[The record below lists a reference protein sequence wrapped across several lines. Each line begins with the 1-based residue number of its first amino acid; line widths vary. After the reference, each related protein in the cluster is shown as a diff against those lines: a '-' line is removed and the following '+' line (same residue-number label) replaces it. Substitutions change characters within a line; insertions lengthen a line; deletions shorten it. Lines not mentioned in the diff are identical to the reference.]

1 MEIHEPM
8 FISKWTRRWRWW
20 ERLKL
25 ICSPGNL
32 PFSVCVNIWPVFI
45 IMMVMTM
52 MVVMVMLTQ
61 DHLRTHT
68 ILFSG
73 NIKYR
78 SQTIQKHLSFLI
90 WNYLDC
96 DSCDWRDTLAGL
108 KRNLKN
114 CWKYRW
120 PRLKL
125 KYCSPHGVNL
135 RPERAVH
142 ESWVHRQSTL
152 HHPQL
157 PSPPWFSVLVHII
170 SFCLVII
177 NDSSSCHAVIM
188 SPYYHHQVIRSP
200 GTKRGCVC
208 WILGVAGHNDNHHRI
223 LIITRLGWWSS
234 SHSRCLWWYDNLG

>member
-1 MEIHEPM
+1 
-8 FISKWTRRWRWW
+8 
-20 ERLKL
+20 
-25 ICSPGNL
+25 
-32 PFSVCVNIWPVFI
+32 
-45 IMMVMTM
+45 MVMTM

-120 PRLKL
+120 PRLYWR
-125 KYCSPHGVNL
+125 YCSAHGVDL
-135 RPERAVH
+135 RAEWAVH

-157 PSPPWFSVLVHII
+157 PSPPRFSILGYI
-170 SFCLVII
+170 SLSCHHHLIML
-177 NDSSSCHAVIM
+177 SSCHHIIIIKWFDL
-188 SPYYHHQVIRSP
+188 QVQ
-200 GTKRGCVC
+200 RG
-208 WILGVAGHNDNHHRI
+208 GASAGFWEWQVTM
-223 LIITRLGWWSS
+223 IIIIAFWSS
-234 SHSRCLWWYDNLG
+234 QD